1 MTHTAIIKALP
12 VLSINISIGVF
23 NLIMYFSI
31 HSDKDDEILQS
42 LLRTTEHVRQS
53 TSQTRRIQRGSPGA
67 GTLGI
72 VVQKL
77 QNEVAKIKPR
87 VEEILELGSSN
98 EQHPYFSLIH
108 AQFTEFVSVLH
119 EPFNDGGNEPGYS
132 ERVMYLERLM
142 YVTGTL
148 RGSLQLFFEQSKYLR
163 VAASTAS
170 ASPSAVVLPKRLV
183 FEDVEVIASDLDILQ
198 LQSNPS
204 VRNVRPARALRQHL
218 TYPSPPSC
226 SPAVAAIPCTRGM
239 HSCWSIIQC
248 KLLATKCL

>member
-67 GTLGI
+67 GALGI

-119 EPFNDGGNEPGYS
+119 EPFNDGGNEPGYY

-148 RGSLQLFFEQSKYLR
+148 RGSLQLFFEQSKYQR

-204 VRNVRPARALRQHL
+204 VRNVRPARAL
-218 TYPSPPSC
+218 PPSC